1 MCFLLGPA
9 GVKDALTPCVS
20 QISATVD
27 ESYWSVEESSTEEQM
42 GNNTS
47 KWNKKEDSKYIHAK
61 F

>member
-27 ESYWSVEESSTEEQM
+27 EGYWSVEESSTEEQM
-42 GNNTS
+42 G
-47 KWNKKEDSKYIHAK
+47 E
-61 F
+61 